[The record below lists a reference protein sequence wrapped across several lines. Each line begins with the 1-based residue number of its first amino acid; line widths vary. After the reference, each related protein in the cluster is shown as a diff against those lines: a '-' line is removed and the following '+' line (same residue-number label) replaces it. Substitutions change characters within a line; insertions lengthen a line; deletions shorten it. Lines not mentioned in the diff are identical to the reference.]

1 MFVPAMFRSTHWS
14 NIHHTLLNALP
25 DKSIIHFHHTVTDFD
40 QPEGSNKVKVT
51 AEVGEDKKAK
61 AFEGDFLVACD
72 GSMSSVRAKFRPHD
86 KRRCLLLHLT
96 LVHLMLL
103 HLILVHLMFLH
114 LMLFN
119 LMMLA
124 NSSSGQL

>member
-1 MFVPAMFRSTHWS
+1 MFVPAMLCSTHWS

-40 QPEGSNKVKVT
+40 QPQGSNKVKVT
-51 AEVGEDKKAK
+51 AEVGEDKKPK

-86 KRRCLLLHLT
+86 KRRCLLLHLM
-96 LVHLMLL
+96 LVL
-103 HLILVHLMFLH
+103 LILVHFDALTFDALTFDADGH
-114 LMLFN
+114 ALLR
-119 LMMLA
+119 A
-124 NSSSGQL
+124 CDKAC

>member
-1 MFVPAMFRSTHWS
+1 MLLPSLFTMQGSKSFRQTDIDTLVLTMFCSTHWS

-40 QPEGSNKVKVT
+40 QPQGSNKVKVT
-51 AEVGEDKKAK
+51 AEVGEDKEPK

-86 KRRCLLLHLT
+86 KRRCLLLHLMLVQLM
-96 LVHLMLL
+96 LVHLMLG
-103 HLILVHLMFLH
+103 H
-114 LMLFN
+114 
-119 LMMLA
+119 
-124 NSSSGQL
+124 

>member
-1 MFVPAMFRSTHWS
+1 MVCSTHWS

-25 DKSIIHFHHTVTDFD
+25 DKNIIQFHHTVTDFD

-51 AEVGEDKKAK
+51 AEVGEDKKPK

-86 KRRCLLLHLT
+86 KRRCSLLHLT
-96 LVHLMLL
+96 MLVIPCL
-103 HLILVHLMFLH
+103 
-114 LMLFN
+114 
-119 LMMLA
+119 
-124 NSSSGQL
+124 GQLWRSMLTTPWGLGQCPTPRGSISSQACLL